1 MEEWYPKVKEI
12 RDSFDSAERFL
23 ADLKQ
28 ILPKNL
34 ADKLTEYV
42 KQHGG
47 SFTKDLSWTMFLDGI
62 SDEEL
67 TLLCKAIKQLESRE
81 APAPRTPTFKDVPI
95 RNSLTLDAIVA
106 EGGRE
111 YAKKNEAVKPGV
123 AGETTK
129 RSEVNQR

>member
-34 ADKLTEYV
+34 ADKLTGYV
-42 KQHGG
+42 KQHRD
-47 SFTKDLSWTMFLDGI
+47 SFARGLSWKTFLDEI

-67 TLLCKAIKQLESRE
+67 TILCKAIKQLESRE
-81 APAPRTPTFKDVPI
+81 APTPRTPVFKDVPI

-129 RSEVNQR
+129 KKR